1 MKLLYC
7 ARQLYQLLSI
17 ISVFLI
23 IGSLGAWETG
33 GISFPELAFQ
43 LLFFGGCALFC
54 AKKAAAQSVP
64 PHITR
69 ANPAAPTGLS
79 HTQPHTAGSMQPEL
93 FIGIRVIKAPP
104 IGTTA

>member
-54 AKKAAAQSVP
+54 AKKGGRSVAAAFWRYM
-64 PHITR
+64 IFC
-69 ANPAAPTGLS
+69 
-79 HTQPHTAGSMQPEL
+79 L
-93 FIGIRVIKAPP
+93 FEA
-104 IGTTA
+104 

>member
-17 ISVFLI
+17 ISVLLI

-54 AKKAAAQSVP
+54 AKKGGRPKRTATYHPRKSS
-64 PHITR
+64 R
-69 ANPAAPTGLS
+69 ANRLVAHPAT
-79 HTQPHTAGSMQPEL
+79 HR
-93 FIGIRVIKAPP
+93 RVHA
-104 IGTTA
+104 A